1 MKNPFG
7 STTPSNAKQ
16 VKLTLKVKQVKLTSK
31 VKQVKLNPKPNGQI
45 GDLQVHFIKKNILL
59 I

>member
-31 VKQVKLNPKPNGQI
+31 VKQVKLNPKPNGQ
-45 GDLQVHFIKKNILL
+45 K
-59 I
+59 